1 MPNPNYDPFAWK
13 KSVIKCVAPVAAATI
28 VAAAAAAAAAAAV
41 DDDLEKPIQRAARYT
56 PTHDDVVKKD
66 LIKTSLEKA
75 AQLQLDR
82 DSAPK
87 SETRSPVPLPPKGYP
102 TPCPPPRA
110 LPRAHWHF
118 RRRYVLS
125 KKLLGPLLGG
135 EVCSRDTIPVER
147 WQSLGAAAC
156 RALRA
161 AARAEVT

>member
-1 MPNPNYDPFAWK
+1 M
-13 KSVIKCVAPVAAATI
+13 
-28 VAAAAAAAAAAAV
+28 
-41 DDDLEKPIQRAARYT
+41 
-56 PTHDDVVKKD
+56 KKD
-66 LIKTSLEKA
+66 LIKTSMEKA
-75 AQLQLDR
+75 AQLKLDR

-87 SETRSPVPLPPKGYP
+87 CDARSPLSPPPKG
-102 TPCPPPRA
+102 
-110 LPRAHWHF
+110 
-118 RRRYVLS
+118 YVLS